1 MINREK
7 SFRILLVDDEEVA
20 HKSIGAFLQD
30 LGYKVL
36 IAENGKQALDI
47 FQKEVGIDLVISD
60 VKMPV
65 MDGMEL
71 LKSMRNQER
80 RVPVILISAY
90 GDANFASQAVRQ
102 GACEYLEKP
111 VNLEKLIASIKKIQD
126 ESGEE
131 RDMGESAKAA
141 EIMAQAACPVENSPS
156 RVSTGAK
163 AMTDLSA
170 DSAQADR
177 EGKYLTFALANEE
190 YGIGILKVKEII
202 GMMSITSVPQT
213 PGFVRGVIN
222 LRGKVIPVVDLRLK
236 FGMEEMEYTERTC
249 IIVVEIAGEAGFV
262 LIGIV
267 VDAVSEVLNIKGD
280 DIEDT
285 PTFGTKL
292 DTDYILGM
300 AKMEGGVKILL
311 DIDRVLS
318 SVGSVVSDQW
328 SVV

>member
-7 SFRILLVDDEEVA
+7 PFRILLVDDEEVA

-47 FQKEVGIDLVISD
+47 FQKEDGIGLVISD

-71 LKSMRNQER
+71 LKSICNQER

-141 EIMAQAACPVENSPS
+141 KIMNQAV
-156 RVSTGAK
+156 K

-170 DSAQADR
+170 DSAMADLSAGSAQAGR

-213 PGFVRGVIN
+213 PGFVKGVIN

-249 IIVVEIAGEAGFV
+249 IIVVEIAGEAGLV

-267 VDAVSEVLNIKGD
+267 VDAVSEVLNIKGE

-318 SVGSVVSDQW
+318 SVGSVVSDQ
-328 SVV
+328 